1 MGAFA
6 ANAEP
11 RLASC
16 PQNTPCDNRPN
27 GKAEGILILKK
38 NAGPASTTT
47 AALNAK
53 ILSDPKRFQRL
64 ARANTRRLSGKSR
77 L

>member
-1 MGAFA
+1 MAK
-6 ANAEP
+6 
-11 RLASC
+11 R
-16 PQNTPCDNRPN
+16 
-27 GKAEGILILKK
+27 KGILILKK

-64 ARANTRRLSGKSR
+64 ARANTRRLTGKST